1 MDSKKKSIEKIGFGI
16 AVMFLISWIWAIF
29 IRNKFNLTSIQN
41 TIIGIIV
48 LYVIGLCLFKLIIKN
63 IPNYKIEK
71 GKISLKELVLCFLL
85 QFSSILVM
93 SVLTVIL
100 SKITGNE
107 IGGEIETLT
116 PLMLFQLL
124 IFNPIIEEYVF
135 RKLFA
140 DKLLKHGKLLF
151 MLTSS
156 FCFSI
161 VHGVSLGIPQ
171 ILYTF
176 ILGMIW
182 SYVYIKSGNLLVP
195 IILHSL
201 SNLFG
206 SVIIQSLQSVS
217 QIAVSIYSICI
228 MLMGIVGIIL
238 FFSNKKKI
246 KIDNDNKLITKLA
259 LKDIFSN
266 KGILFYIIIT
276 ITMFIFKNI

>member
-16 AVMFLISWIWAIF
+16 AIMFLISWIWAIF
-29 IRNKFNLTSIQN
+29 IIIKLNLTSIQN

-107 IGGEIETLT
+107 IGGEIDALT

-140 DKLLKHGKLLF
+140 DKLLKHGELLF

-217 QIAVSIYSICI
+217 QIAVSIYSMCI

-259 LKDIFSN
+259 LKDIFFN

>member
-16 AVMFLISWIWAIF
+16 AIMFLISWIWAIF
-29 IRNKFNLTSIQN
+29 IRNKLNLTSIQN

-107 IGGEIETLT
+107 IGGEIDALT

-140 DKLLKHGKLLF
+140 DKLLKHGELLF

-217 QIAVSIYSICI
+217 QIAVSIYSMCI

-259 LKDIFSN
+259 LKDIFLN
-266 KGILFYIIIT
+266 NGILFYIIIT

>member
-16 AVMFLISWIWAIF
+16 AIMFLISWIWAIF
-29 IRNKFNLTSIQN
+29 IRNKLNLTSIQN

-107 IGGEIETLT
+107 IGGEIDALT

-140 DKLLKHGKLLF
+140 DKLLKHGELLF

-217 QIAVSIYSICI
+217 QIAVSIYSMCI

-259 LKDIFSN
+259 LKDIFFN
-266 KGILFYIIIT
+266 KGYIPI
-276 ITMFIFKNI
+276 N

>member
-16 AVMFLISWIWAIF
+16 AIMFLISWIWAIF
-29 IRNKFNLTSIQN
+29 IRNKLNLTSVQN

-48 LYVIGLCLFKLIIKN
+48 LYVIGLFLFKLIIKN

-107 IGGEIETLT
+107 IGGEIDALT

-140 DKLLKHGKLLF
+140 DKLLKHGELLF

-161 VHGVSLGIPQ
+161 VHGISLGIPQ

-217 QIAVSIYSICI
+217 QIAVSIYSMCI

-238 FFSNKKKI
+238 FLSNKKKI

-259 LKDIFSN
+259 LKDIFFN

>member
-16 AVMFLISWIWAIF
+16 AIMFLISWIWAIF
-29 IRNKFNLTSIQN
+29 IRNKLNLTSVQN

-48 LYVIGLCLFKLIIKN
+48 LYVIGLFLFKLIIKN

-107 IGGEIETLT
+107 IGGEIDALT

-140 DKLLKHGKLLF
+140 DKLLKHGELLF

-217 QIAVSIYSICI
+217 QIAVSIYSMCI

-238 FFSNKKKI
+238 FLSNKKKI

-259 LKDIFSN
+259 LKDIFFN

>member
-1 MDSKKKSIEKIGFGI
+1 MDSRKKSIEKIGFGI
-16 AVMFLISWIWAIF
+16 AIMFLISWIWAIF
-29 IRNKFNLTSIQN
+29 IRNKLNLTSIQN

-107 IGGEIETLT
+107 IGGEIDALT

-140 DKLLKHGKLLF
+140 DKLLKHGELLF

-217 QIAVSIYSICI
+217 QIAVSIYSMCI

-259 LKDIFSN
+259 LKDIFFN

>member
-16 AVMFLISWIWAIF
+16 AIMFLISWIWAIF
-29 IRNKFNLTSIQN
+29 IRNKLNLTSIQN

-107 IGGEIETLT
+107 IGGEIDALT

-140 DKLLKHGKLLF
+140 DKLLKHGELLF

-217 QIAVSIYSICI
+217 QIAVSIYSMCI

-259 LKDIFSN
+259 LKYIFFN

>member
-16 AVMFLISWIWAIF
+16 AIMFLISWIWAIF
-29 IRNKFNLTSIQN
+29 IRNKLNLTSIQN

-107 IGGEIETLT
+107 IGGEIDALT

-140 DKLLKHGKLLF
+140 DKLLKHGELLF

-217 QIAVSIYSICI
+217 QIAVSIYSMCI

-259 LKDIFSN
+259 LKDIFFN
-266 KGILFYIIIT
+266 KGILFYISIT

>member
-16 AVMFLISWIWAIF
+16 AIMFLISWIWAIF
-29 IRNKFNLTSIQN
+29 IRNKLNLTSIQN

-71 GKISLKELVLCFLL
+71 GKISLKELILCFLL

-107 IGGEIETLT
+107 IGGEIDALT

-140 DKLLKHGKLLF
+140 DKLLKHGELLF

-217 QIAVSIYSICI
+217 QIAVSIYSMCI

-259 LKDIFSN
+259 LKDIFFN

>member
-16 AVMFLISWIWAIF
+16 AIMFLISWIWAIF
-29 IRNKFNLTSIQN
+29 IRNKLNLTSIQN

-107 IGGEIETLT
+107 IGGEIDALT

-140 DKLLKHGKLLF
+140 DKLLKHGELLF

-217 QIAVSIYSICI
+217 QIAVSIYSMCI

-246 KIDNDNKLITKLA
+246 KIDNDNKLTTKLA
-259 LKDIFSN
+259 LKDIFFN

>member
-16 AVMFLISWIWAIF
+16 AIMFLISWIWAIF
-29 IRNKFNLTSIQN
+29 IRNKLNLTSIQN

-48 LYVIGLCLFKLIIKN
+48 LYLIGLCLFKLIIKN

-107 IGGEIETLT
+107 IGGEIDALT

-140 DKLLKHGKLLF
+140 DKLLKHGELLF

-217 QIAVSIYSICI
+217 QIAVSIYSMCI

-259 LKDIFSN
+259 LKDIFFN

>member
-16 AVMFLISWIWAIF
+16 AIMFLISWIWAIF
-29 IRNKFNLTSIQN
+29 IRNKLNLTSIQN

-107 IGGEIETLT
+107 IGGEIDALT

-140 DKLLKHGKLLF
+140 DKLLKHGELLF

-156 FCFSI
+156 FCFSD
-161 VHGVSLGIPQ
+161 
-171 ILYTF
+171 F
-176 ILGMIW
+176 
-182 SYVYIKSGNLLVP
+182 VP
-195 IILHSL
+195 I
-201 SNLFG
+201 
-206 SVIIQSLQSVS
+206 
-217 QIAVSIYSICI
+217 
-228 MLMGIVGIIL
+228 
-238 FFSNKKKI
+238 
-246 KIDNDNKLITKLA
+246 
-259 LKDIFSN
+259 
-266 KGILFYIIIT
+266 
-276 ITMFIFKNI
+276 

>member
-1 MDSKKKSIEKIGFGI
+1 
-16 AVMFLISWIWAIF
+16 
-29 IRNKFNLTSIQN
+29 
-41 TIIGIIV
+41 
-48 LYVIGLCLFKLIIKN
+48 
-63 IPNYKIEK
+63 
-71 GKISLKELVLCFLL
+71 
-85 QFSSILVM
+85 
-93 SVLTVIL
+93 
-100 SKITGNE
+100 
-107 IGGEIETLT
+107 
-116 PLMLFQLL
+116 
-124 IFNPIIEEYVF
+124 
-135 RKLFA
+135 
-140 DKLLKHGKLLF
+140 

-217 QIAVSIYSICI
+217 QIAVSIYSMCI

-246 KIDNDNKLITKLA
+246 KIDKDNKLITKLA
-259 LKDIFSN
+259 LKDIFFN

>member
-16 AVMFLISWIWAIF
+16 AIMFLISWIWTIF
-29 IRNKFNLTSIQN
+29 IRNKLNLTSIQN

-71 GKISLKELVLCFLL
+71 GKISLKELVLCFFL

-100 SKITGNE
+100 SKITRNE
-107 IGGEIETLT
+107 IGGEIDALT

-140 DKLLKHGKLLF
+140 DKLLKHGELLF

-161 VHGVSLGIPQ
+161 AHGVSLGIPQ

-217 QIAVSIYSICI
+217 QIAVSIYSMCI
-228 MLMGIVGIIL
+228 MLIGIVGIIL

-259 LKDIFSN
+259 LKDIFFN

>member
-16 AVMFLISWIWAIF
+16 AIMFLISWIWAIF
-29 IRNKFNLTSIQN
+29 IRNKLNLTSVQN

-107 IGGEIETLT
+107 IGGEIDALT

-140 DKLLKHGKLLF
+140 DKLLKHGELLF

-217 QIAVSIYSICI
+217 QIAVSIYSMCI

-259 LKDIFSN
+259 LKDIFFN

>member
-16 AVMFLISWIWAIF
+16 AIMFLISWIWTIF
-29 IRNKFNLTSIQN
+29 IRNKLNLTSIQN

-71 GKISLKELVLCFLL
+71 GKISLKELVLCFFL

-107 IGGEIETLT
+107 IGGEIDALT

-140 DKLLKHGKLLF
+140 DKLLKHGELLF

-217 QIAVSIYSICI
+217 QIAVSIYSMCI
-228 MLMGIVGIIL
+228 MLIGIVGIIL

-259 LKDIFSN
+259 LKDIFFN

>member
-1 MDSKKKSIEKIGFGI
+1 MDSRKKSIEKIGFGI
-16 AVMFLISWIWAIF
+16 AIMFLISWIWAIF
-29 IRNKFNLTSIQN
+29 IRNKLNLTSIQN

-107 IGGEIETLT
+107 IGREIDALT

-140 DKLLKHGKLLF
+140 DKLLRHGELLF

-195 IILHSL
+195 ILLHSL

-206 SVIIQSLQSVS
+206 SVIIQSLQGVS
-217 QIAVSIYSICI
+217 QIAVSIYSMCI

-246 KIDNDNKLITKLA
+246 KIDNDNKLITKSTM
-259 LKDIFSN
+259 KDIFFN
-266 KGILFYIIIT
+266 KGIIFYVIIT

>member
-1 MDSKKKSIEKIGFGI
+1 MDSKNKSIEKIGFGI
-16 AVMFLISWIWAIF
+16 AIMFLISWIWAIF
-29 IRNKFNLTSIQN
+29 IRNKLNLTSIQN

-107 IGGEIETLT
+107 IGGEIDALT

-140 DKLLKHGKLLF
+140 DKLLKHGELLF

-217 QIAVSIYSICI
+217 QIAVSIYSMCI
-228 MLMGIVGIIL
+228 MLIGIVGIIL

-259 LKDIFSN
+259 LKDIFFN

>member
-16 AVMFLISWIWAIF
+16 AIMFLISWIWAIF
-29 IRNKFNLTSIQN
+29 IRNKLNLTSIQN

-107 IGGEIETLT
+107 IGGEIDALT

-140 DKLLKHGKLLF
+140 DKLLKHGELLF

-217 QIAVSIYSICI
+217 QIAVSIYSMCI

-259 LKDIFSN
+259 LKDIFFN

-276 ITMFIFKNI
+276 ITMFMFKNI

>member
-16 AVMFLISWIWAIF
+16 AIMFLISWIWAIF
-29 IRNKFNLTSIQN
+29 IRNKLNLTSVQN

-107 IGGEIETLT
+107 IGGEIDALT

-140 DKLLKHGKLLF
+140 DKLLRHGELLF

-217 QIAVSIYSICI
+217 QIAVSIYSMCI

-246 KIDNDNKLITKLA
+246 KIDNDNKLITKSTT
-259 LKDIFSN
+259 KDIFFN
-266 KGILFYIIIT
+266 KGIIFYVIIT

>member
-16 AVMFLISWIWAIF
+16 AIMFLISWIWAIF
-29 IRNKFNLTSIQN
+29 IRNKLNLTSIQN

-107 IGGEIETLT
+107 IGGEIDALT

-140 DKLLKHGKLLF
+140 DKLLKHGELLF

-217 QIAVSIYSICI
+217 QIAVSIYSMCI

-259 LKDIFSN
+259 LKDIFLN

>member
-16 AVMFLISWIWAIF
+16 AIMFLISWIWAIF
-29 IRNKFNLTSIQN
+29 IRNKLNLTSVQN

-107 IGGEIETLT
+107 IGGEIDALT

-140 DKLLKHGKLLF
+140 DKLLRHGELLF

-182 SYVYIKSGNLLVP
+182 SYVYIKSGNLLIP
-195 IILHSL
+195 ITLHSL

-217 QIAVSIYSICI
+217 QIAVSIYSMCI
-228 MLMGIVGIIL
+228 MLIGIVGIIL
-238 FFSNKKKI
+238 FLSNKKKI
-246 KIDNDNKLITKLA
+246 KIDNDNKLITKSTM
-259 LKDIFSN
+259 KDIFLN

>member
-16 AVMFLISWIWAIF
+16 AIMFLISWIWAIF
-29 IRNKFNLTSIQN
+29 IRNKLNLTSIQN

-48 LYVIGLCLFKLIIKN
+48 LYVIGLCLFKLIVKN

-107 IGGEIETLT
+107 IGGEIDALT

-140 DKLLKHGKLLF
+140 DKLLKHGELLF

-217 QIAVSIYSICI
+217 QIAVSIHSMCI

-259 LKDIFSN
+259 LKDIFFN

>member
-1 MDSKKKSIEKIGFGI
+1 MDSKKKSMEKIGFGI
-16 AVMFLISWIWAIF
+16 AIMFLISWIWAIF
-29 IRNKFNLTSIQN
+29 IRNKLNLTSIQN

-107 IGGEIETLT
+107 IGGEIDALT

-140 DKLLKHGKLLF
+140 DKLLKHGELLF

-217 QIAVSIYSICI
+217 QIAVSIYSMCI

-259 LKDIFSN
+259 LKDIFFN

>member
-16 AVMFLISWIWAIF
+16 AIMFLISWIWAIF
-29 IRNKFNLTSIQN
+29 IRNKLNLTSIQN

-71 GKISLKELVLCFLL
+71 GKISLKELVLCFFL

-107 IGGEIETLT
+107 IGGEIDALT

-140 DKLLKHGKLLF
+140 DKLLKHGELLF

-217 QIAVSIYSICI
+217 IYSMCI

-259 LKDIFSN
+259 LKDIFFN

>member
-16 AVMFLISWIWAIF
+16 AIMFLISWIWAIF
-29 IRNKFNLTSIQN
+29 IRNKLNLTSIQN

-107 IGGEIETLT
+107 IGGEIDALT

-135 RKLFA
+135 RKLFT
-140 DKLLKHGKLLF
+140 DKLLKHGELLF

-217 QIAVSIYSICI
+217 QIAVSIYSMCI

-259 LKDIFSN
+259 LKDIFFN

>member
-16 AVMFLISWIWAIF
+16 AIMFLISWIWAIF
-29 IRNKFNLTSIQN
+29 IRNKLNLTSIQN

-107 IGGEIETLT
+107 IGGEIDALT

-140 DKLLKHGKLLF
+140 DKLLKHGELLF

-217 QIAVSIYSICI
+217 QIAVSIYSMCI

-259 LKDIFSN
+259 LKDIFFN

>member
-16 AVMFLISWIWAIF
+16 AIMFLISWIWAIF
-29 IRNKFNLTSIQN
+29 IRNKLNLTSIQN

-71 GKISLKELVLCFLL
+71 GKISLKELVIYFLL

-107 IGGEIETLT
+107 IGGEIDALT

-140 DKLLKHGKLLF
+140 DKLLKHGELLF

-217 QIAVSIYSICI
+217 QIAVSIYSMCI

-259 LKDIFSN
+259 LKDIFFN

>member
-16 AVMFLISWIWAIF
+16 AIMFLISWIWTIF
-29 IRNKFNLTSIQN
+29 IRNKLNLTSIQN

-71 GKISLKELVLCFLL
+71 GKISLKELVLCFFL

-100 SKITGNE
+100 SKITRNE
-107 IGGEIETLT
+107 IGGEIDALT

-140 DKLLKHGKLLF
+140 DKLLKHGELLF

-217 QIAVSIYSICI
+217 QIAVSIYSMCI
-228 MLMGIVGIIL
+228 MLIGIVGIIL

-259 LKDIFSN
+259 LKDIFFN

>member
-16 AVMFLISWIWAIF
+16 ASMFLISWIWAIF
-29 IRNKFNLTSIQN
+29 IRNKLNLTSIQN

-107 IGGEIETLT
+107 IGGEIDALT

-140 DKLLKHGKLLF
+140 DKLLKHGELLF

-217 QIAVSIYSICI
+217 QIAVSIYSMCI

-246 KIDNDNKLITKLA
+246 KIDKDNKLITKLA
-259 LKDIFSN
+259 LKDIFFN

>member
-1 MDSKKKSIEKIGFGI
+1 MDRKKKSIEKIGFGI
-16 AVMFLISWIWAIF
+16 AIMFLISWIWAIF
-29 IRNKFNLTSIQN
+29 IRNKLNLTSIQN

-107 IGGEIETLT
+107 IGGEIDALT

-140 DKLLKHGKLLF
+140 DKLLKHGELLF

-182 SYVYIKSGNLLVP
+182 SYVYIKSGNRLVP

-217 QIAVSIYSICI
+217 QIAVSIYSMCI

-259 LKDIFSN
+259 LKDIFFN

>member
-16 AVMFLISWIWAIF
+16 AIMFLISWIWAIF
-29 IRNKFNLTSIQN
+29 IRNKLNLTSIQN

-71 GKISLKELVLCFLL
+71 GKISLKELVICFLL

-107 IGGEIETLT
+107 IGGEIDALT

-140 DKLLKHGKLLF
+140 DKLLKHGELLF

-217 QIAVSIYSICI
+217 QIAVSIYSMCI

-259 LKDIFSN
+259 LKDIFFN